1 MKKVFAFLMAAAAM
15 LAVTSLVSCSTDDE
29 KKDDEK
35 KDEAC
40 FVMLKDMKTK
50 LPGKLDISLAHK
62 TDYTREYAFVAVQ
75 GKTVLPQSSKY
86 PIQFEFEKGYGTVC
100 VYASI
105 GVADN
110 AIEALKDT
118 YAEWVYSIGPG
129 SKAAV
134 GDKDVVTITYDH
146 GGTKIAKKVQITIV
160 E

>member
-15 LAVTSLVSCSTDDE
+15 LAVTSLVSCS
-29 KKDDEK
+29 KDDEK

-75 GKTVLPQSSKY
+75 GKTVLPQGSKY
-86 PIQFEFEKGYGTVC
+86 PIKFEFEKGYGTVC

-105 GVADN
+105 GVDAV
-110 AIEALKDT
+110 EALKDT

-134 GDKDVVTITYDH
+134 GDKDVVTITYDY